1 MKLFC
6 ILLAVIFAYALPIA
20 ATVIWCRKTKASIVP
35 VLIGAVTF
43 FVFANVLEQL
53 LHIVCL
59 LNDNAVSRFLNG
71 NVWAYGLY
79 GAFAAGIFEE
89 TGRFVAFKT
98 VLRRYTP
105 KQNAIAYGIGHGGIE
120 VILILGMNY
129 LLLAIA
135 ALTGFSAGLES
146 LQPSFEAITS
156 GIVATAALERIFA
169 FTVHIAL
176 SVFVFTAV
184 HRQEKGWMFPL
195 AILLHALLDFP
206 AVFCQQGLL
215 SVAAL
220 ECYVGVFAI
229 LLSIAAFMIYR
240 RFPSQSNPDVIS
252 EQSED

>member
-1 MKLFC
+1 MKVFC

-59 LNDNAVSRFLNG
+59 LNDNAVSRFLN
-71 NVWAYGLY
+71 NHVWFYALY
-79 GAFAAGIFEE
+79 GALAAGIFEE

-98 VLRRYTP
+98 VLRRY
-105 KQNAIAYGIGHGGIE
+105 KERRNAVAYGIGHGGIE

-135 ALTGFSAGLES
+135 ALTGFGAGVES
-146 LQPSFEAITS
+146 LQPSFEAITP

-184 HRQEKGWMFPL
+184 HRQGKGWMFPF

-206 AVFCQQGLL
+206 AIFCQQGIL
-215 SVAAL
+215 SIAAL
-220 ECYVGVFAI
+220 ECYVGIFAV
-229 LLSIAAFMIYR
+229 LLSIAAFVIYR
-240 RFPSQSNPDVIS
+240 KFLSQSNSDTVS